1 MSRLVWMG
9 VGAAGGILVYR
20 RGAQAW
26 ERTKERGVAG
36 NTAAITRTV
45 GDIYRGIRDAERP
58 QDDLMDLTSGAT
70 TVRLEPGEEPLRT

>member
-1 MSRLVWMG
+1 M
-9 VGAAGGILVYR
+9 
-20 RGAQAW
+20 
-26 ERTKERGVAG
+26 AG

-70 TVRLEPGEEPLRT
+70 TVRLEPAENRSAPDPPAGSAQVSPTAPVRGIS